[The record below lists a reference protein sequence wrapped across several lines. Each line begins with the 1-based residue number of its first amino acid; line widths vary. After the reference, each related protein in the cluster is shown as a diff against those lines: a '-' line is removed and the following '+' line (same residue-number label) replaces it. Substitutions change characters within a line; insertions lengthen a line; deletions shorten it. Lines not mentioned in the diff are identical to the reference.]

1 MSLNQ
6 KALGVNRS
14 GAFWFSYQ
22 DFFIV
27 SYTKRPLSVSC
38 GEGAFGVQV
47 CAKCDAGSLWKK
59 RP

>member
-27 SYTKRPLSVSC
+27 SYTKRPLSVFC
-38 GEGAFGVQV
+38 GKRAFLV
-47 CAKCDAGSLWKK
+47 L
-59 RP
+59 R